1 METKTYD
8 SLSTYLNLAK
18 KTINKFA
25 PKYISKEMLSSEEA
39 ISDIAS
45 AIMCADWKFD
55 PDRFGKTGQKKTLYS
70 YRNQCA
76 IWAIKSY
83 ITNKYKKASN
93 NEYSL
98 DFVFNNK
105 ENAFIDYIYNKKS
118 KDPLD
123 QLIENEDQMNIIDL
137 IDKLLSS
144 NIVSEK
150 QKDQLRMY
158 YIENK
163 TLANIGSKYNVSREA
178 IRQSLKRA
186 IENIQTYS

>member
-1 METKTYD
+1 
-8 SLSTYLNLAK
+8 
-18 KTINKFA
+18 
-25 PKYISKEMLSSEEA
+25 MLSSEEA

-98 DFVFNNK
+98 DFVF
-105 ENAFIDYIYNKKS
+105 I
-118 KDPLD
+118 
-123 QLIENEDQMNIIDL
+123 
-137 IDKLLSS
+137 
-144 NIVSEK
+144 K
-150 QKDQLRMY
+150 QK
-158 YIENK
+158 NK
-163 TLANIGSKYNVSREA
+163 PARIGLQCALFY
-178 IRQSLKRA
+178 
-186 IENIQTYS
+186 

>member
-8 SLSTYLNLAK
+8 SLSTYINLAK

-25 PKYISKEMLSSEEA
+25 PKYICKEMLSSEEA
-39 ISDIAS
+39 VSDVAT

-55 PDRFGKTGQKKTLYS
+55 PNRFGKTGKQKTLYS

-83 ITNKYKKASN
+83 ITNKYKKNTN

-98 DFVFNNK
+98 DFVFNDKDNC
-105 ENAFIDYIYNKKS
+105 FMHYICDRKS
-118 KDPLD
+118 RDPLD
-123 QLIENEDQMNIIDL
+123 QLMEDEEKNNIIDL

-144 NIVSEK
+144 NIVSET

-186 IENIQTYS
+186 IDNIKYYS